1 MNVLLILQRHA
12 ISAARS
18 WGDAAGASRLEERRQ
33 ELMDYGEGSDEGRS
47 AQREWLALA
56 RRRDTCSYEQVSLAV
71 TWVSLEVEQW

>member
-1 MNVLLILQRHA
+1 M
-12 ISAARS
+12 
-18 WGDAAGASRLEERRQ
+18 ER
-33 ELMDYGEGSDEGRS
+33 GSDEGRS